1 MLAFCIS
8 SGLSGTYNT
17 VGSVLGDEKDLTSF
31 VLDTRSISFG
41 AGILA
46 VWAAMQLE
54 EGRGFDELKEM
65 LPKKVKDSK
74 VFYYMDTLTYLRK
87 GGRIGLV
94 TSVVGSILN
103 IKPIISCNEDGV
115 YYTAAKIRGAKQALS
130 RLLSEASSFAGGRPC
145 LTALLNGQ
153 GRGAADELKPRLIA
167 GIPEGRLIMEK
178 AITAS
183 LAVHTGPGLGGE
195 SGFFA
200 CRRYKPVLSAELIR
214 QHLVKQVRVYGLCQM
229 SVHPCFGSPYHVLME
244 GVGCH
249 SYDGDGGRP
258 LWPDWRIAWVAWYPS
273 ITGIWTSIR
282 IKSKVSPFIRNCS
295 TASLPSLA

>member
-1 MLAFCIS
+1 MRTAILIDSGCDVSQELVQRYHMKVMHLHIIYPERDYIDGVDILPETIYQRFPGEIPATSTPSPQDVKDMVEEIKAEGYTHVLAFCIS

-54 EGRGFDELKEM
+54 EGRSFDELKEM
-65 LPKKVKDSK
+65 LPKKVGDSK

-153 GRGAADELKPRLIA
+153 GQGAADELKPRLIA

-183 LAVHTGPGLGGE
+183 LAVHTGPGLVGIG
-195 SGFFA
+195 
-200 CRRYKPVLSAELIR
+200 VLRL
-214 QHLVKQVRVYGLCQM
+214 
-229 SVHPCFGSPYHVLME
+229 
-244 GVGCH
+244 
-249 SYDGDGGRP
+249 
-258 LWPDWRIAWVAWYPS
+258 
-273 ITGIWTSIR
+273 
-282 IKSKVSPFIRNCS
+282 
-295 TASLPSLA
+295 

>member
-1 MLAFCIS
+1 MKTAILIDSGCDVSHEIVQRFHMKVMPLHIIYPERDYIDGVDILPEAIYQRFPGEIPATSTPSPQDVKDMVEEIKAEGYTHVLAFCIS

-17 VGSVLGDEKDLTSF
+17 VASVLGDEKDLTSF

-46 VWAAMQLE
+46 VWAGMQLE
-54 EGRGFDELKEM
+54 EGKSFEELKEI
-65 LPKKVKDSK
+65 LPEKVKDSK

-103 IKPIISCNEDGV
+103 IKPIISCNDDGV
-115 YYTAAKIRGAKQALS
+115 YYTAAKIRGAKQGLS
-130 RLLSEASSFAGGRPC
+130 RLLAEAGSFAGGRPC

-153 GRGAADELKPRLIA
+153 GQEAAHELKPRLIA

-183 LAVHTGPGLGGE
+183 LAVHTGPGLVGIG
-195 SGFFA
+195 
-200 CRRYKPVLSAELIR
+200 VLRL
-214 QHLVKQVRVYGLCQM
+214 
-229 SVHPCFGSPYHVLME
+229 
-244 GVGCH
+244 
-249 SYDGDGGRP
+249 
-258 LWPDWRIAWVAWYPS
+258 
-273 ITGIWTSIR
+273 
-282 IKSKVSPFIRNCS
+282 
-295 TASLPSLA
+295 

>member
-1 MLAFCIS
+1 MVEEIKAEGYTHVLAFCIS

-115 YYTAAKIRGAKQALS
+115 YYTAAKIRGAKQAPLPAVVRS
-130 RLLSEASSFAGGRPC
+130 QLLCRRTPLPDCSVKR
-145 LTALLNGQ
+145 TGQ
-153 GRGAADELKPRLIA
+153 GAADELKPRLIA

-183 LAVHTGPGLGGE
+183 LAVHTGPGLVGIG
-195 SGFFA
+195 
-200 CRRYKPVLSAELIR
+200 VLRL
-214 QHLVKQVRVYGLCQM
+214 
-229 SVHPCFGSPYHVLME
+229 
-244 GVGCH
+244 
-249 SYDGDGGRP
+249 
-258 LWPDWRIAWVAWYPS
+258 
-273 ITGIWTSIR
+273 
-282 IKSKVSPFIRNCS
+282 
-295 TASLPSLA
+295 